1 MALGGVGVSLGAAD
15 NIDPVSDIDA
25 EQIKAKLDEL
35 ICAFNTLNQRIESA
49 FQLIGL
55 SQTLDALEPATETDQ

>member
-1 MALGGVGVSLGAAD
+1 MYISPI
-15 NIDPVSDIDA
+15 NPVSDIDA

-49 FQLIGL
+49 FQVIGL
-55 SQTLDALEPATETDQ
+55 SRTLDELEPATETDQ